1 MIYLDNSATTHKKP
15 ESVIYAMTNY
25 MRNECANPGRG
36 GHRLSLKSAE
46 TVYMCRC
53 EIAKMFGI
61 ENAENIVFTLNAT
74 DSLNMVIKGF
84 LKEGD
89 HAVFSSMEHNSVV
102 RPFYALKN
110 KNIDFSIAYADKF
123 GYVNCEAILKE
134 IKPNTRLVCI
144 THASNVCGTV
154 NDIYEIGKMLKEKNI
169 KFLVDASQSGGI
181 IDIDVEKC
189 NIDFLALTGH
199 KALMGPQGVGVL
211 YVKDANFLE
220 TIKEGGTGSMSS
232 ITSMPDYMPD
242 KFESGTLNTVGIAGL
257 LEGVKFIRKVG
268 LDTINMHETNLTR
281 MLLDDLS
288 VIKNVRIFGYLTT
301 VRRIGVVS
309 INFLNN
315 DVLSVADILDKD
327 YGICVRAGYHCA
339 YMAHKTIGS
348 EKEGTLRL
356 SIGAFNTKNDIK
368 TAVYAINKIIK

>member
-169 KFLVDASQSGGI
+169 KFLVR
-181 IDIDVEKC
+181 
-189 NIDFLALTGH
+189 L
-199 KALMGPQGVGVL
+199 P
-211 YVKDANFLE
+211 
-220 TIKEGGTGSMSS
+220 
-232 ITSMPDYMPD
+232 
-242 KFESGTLNTVGIAGL
+242 
-257 LEGVKFIRKVG
+257 
-268 LDTINMHETNLTR
+268 
-281 MLLDDLS
+281 
-288 VIKNVRIFGYLTT
+288 
-301 VRRIGVVS
+301 
-309 INFLNN
+309 
-315 DVLSVADILDKD
+315 
-327 YGICVRAGYHCA
+327 RA
-339 YMAHKTIGS
+339 
-348 EKEGTLRL
+348 RL
-356 SIGAFNTKNDIK
+356 F
-368 TAVYAINKIIK
+368 